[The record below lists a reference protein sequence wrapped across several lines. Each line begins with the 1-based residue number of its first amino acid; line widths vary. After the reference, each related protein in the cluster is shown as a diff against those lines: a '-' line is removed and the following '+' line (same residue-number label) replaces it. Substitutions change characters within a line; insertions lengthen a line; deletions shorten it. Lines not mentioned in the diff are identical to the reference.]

1 MHHHRTTG
9 HRRRS
14 TMYWLIALAAT
25 IPVIVVGF
33 RLARPDPSHL
43 ATSADV
49 AGRGGWGEGG
59 YTMMPGPNDIQ
70 GPAFAN
76 AAAAMSQNWAGYAV
90 TGQQNSFTSVSASWT
105 QPAVT
110 CSGAEELDAFWVGL
124 DGDGTRTVEQTG
136 TEADCDNP
144 SVFYQGW
151 YEVFPFSPVF
161 YSNPVKPGDAMS
173 AAVVSDGGDA
183 FTLTLSDST
192 ENWTQTTKANSPG
205 ATLGSAEIIAE
216 APSDGQQVLP
226 LGNFGTV
233 GFTGATV
240 NKQALGSEGGLNAIT
255 MASQAG
261 TLATPSALSGDNAF
275 SVTWDNSGVTATSGG
290 QGGQGQGGQGQGGQG
305 SGGQGQGGQGSGG
318 DGTGGQGTGGQGTG
332 GQGSGGQGSGGQGTG
347 GEGSGGD
354 GQGGWTGWGYLG
366 GEGSGGNGQGGW
378 WSGY

>member
-173 AAVVSDGGDA
+173 ASVVSDGGGK
-183 FTLTLSDST
+183 FTLTLSDT
-192 ENWTQTTKANSPG
+192 IEHWTQVSDQSSAD
-205 ATLGSAEIIAE
+205 AALGSAEIIAE
-216 APSDGQQVLP
+216 APSNGQQVLP
-226 LGNFGTV
+226 LGDFGTV
-233 GFTGATV
+233 GFTNATV
-240 NKQALGSEGGLNAIT
+240 NNEPLGSEGGLTAIT
-255 MASQAG
+255 MASNAA
-261 TLATPSALSGDNAF
+261 TLATPSALSGNNAF
-275 SVTWDNSGVTATSGG
+275 SVAWANSGAPATSASGGSGSGASGGGGSGGGQGSGGGGG
-290 QGGQGQGGQGQGGQG
+290 QGGGGQG
-305 SGGQGQGGQGSGG
+305 SGGQSG
-318 DGTGGQGTGGQGTG
+318 
-332 GQGSGGQGSGGQGTG
+332 
-347 GEGSGGD
+347 
-354 GQGGWTGWGYLG
+354 W
-366 GEGSGGNGQGGW
+366 GQGGW
-378 WSGY
+378 WGGY